1 MKNDAMVPT
10 QRLSVKTA
18 LWPTAKVVPYAR
30 NPRVITDEAVA
41 KTAASIKEFGWR
53 QPIVVDAG
61 GVVIAGHTRLLAA
74 QSLGLAKVPVH
85 VAEGLSAA
93 QVRAYRLADNRTN
106 QEAAWN
112 PEKLGLELQ
121 DLGGLNFDV
130 RLTGFEPGRRAAG
143 GR

>member
-1 MKNDAMVPT
+1 M
-10 QRLSVKTA
+10 KTA
-18 LWPTAKVVPYAR
+18 LWPIAKVVPYDR

-53 QPIVVDAG
+53 QPIVVDTA

-93 QVRAYRLADNRTN
+93 QIRAYRLADNRTN
-106 QEAAWN
+106 QVAAWN

-121 DLGGLNFDV
+121 DLGGLGIRD
-130 RLTGFEPGRRAAG
+130 P
-143 GR
+143 